1 MNSVSGNTVEREL
14 YAAYLCDEMTG
25 QIMLPIISERGW
37 APDRIFSG
45 GIAAAVRALG
55 AMPCPE
61 FLIVDLSDSSDPR
74 ADMQALADVCE
85 EGTIVLALGSVNDV
99 TLYRDLLHAG
109 VHDYLVKPV
118 TADLLRAAIGAVED
132 TMAHVADAPEQVQQG
147 EGKQIVFVGVRGG
160 MGTSTLACN
169 SAWLSA
175 NQGRDTVLLDL
186 DLYFGIAAMQFD
198 LEPGR
203 GLPDA
208 LDTPG
213 RVDGLF
219 LERAVVKPHKNLSIL
234 AAEAP
239 MGSIREPAEGALAH
253 LVEALAEN
261 YGTVVV
267 DVPRQLLGEHSDVLA
282 AATDVVL
289 VTDYSLTAA
298 RDCIRLMAHIKQV
311 APNAKVHLVANKVG
325 AQPHEV
331 DEKDFE
337 NSVEHAIDIRVPL
350 DAKTLL
356 SAAQKGKVVAEVAPG
371 SKLGAAMRDLN
382 ALMLGSKSGGEARKS
397 WLGKLLKK

>member
-1 MNSVSGNTVEREL
+1 MTAAKPDTEREL
-14 YAAYLCDEMTG
+14 YAAYVCDEMTG
-25 QIMLPIISERGW
+25 QTLLPIITERGW
-37 APDRIFSG
+37 NPDMIFSG
-45 GIAAAVRALG
+45 GIASAVRALG

-61 FLIVDLSDSSDPR
+61 FLIVDLSDSADPR
-74 ADMQALADVCE
+74 ADMQALADVAH
-85 EGTIVLALGSVNDV
+85 EGTIVLAMGTLNDV

-118 TADLLRAAIGAVED
+118 SADILRAAIGAAED
-132 TMAHVADAPEQVQQG
+132 AMAEPDEQPAEQSAG
-147 EGKQIVFVGVRGG
+147 ESKQIVFIGVRGG
-160 MGTSTLACN
+160 LGTSTLATN
-169 SAWLSA
+169 AAWLA
-175 NQGRDTVLLDL
+175 AEKGQNTILLDL
-186 DLYFGIAAMQFD
+186 DLYFGVSAMQFD
-198 LEPGR
+198 MEPGR

-219 LERAVVKPHKNLSIL
+219 LERAVVKPAKNLAIL

-239 MGSIREPAEGALAH
+239 MGSLREPAEGALEH
-253 LVEALAEN
+253 LVDALGEN

-267 DVPRQLLGEHSDVLA
+267 DVPRQLLGEHSDVLS

-289 VTDYSLTAA
+289 ITDFSLTAA

-325 AQPHEV
+325 AGTVEV
-331 DEKDFE
+331 DPKDFE
-337 NSVEHAIDIRVPL
+337 NSVEHDIDIQIPM
-350 DAKTLL
+350 DAKTMM
-356 SAAQKGKVVAEVAPG
+356 AATQKGKVVADVAPN
-371 SKLGAAMRDLN
+371 SKVSSAVGDL
-382 ALMLGSKSGGEARKS
+382 LTLIQDTGTEEEKPKS